1 MRNREISCIR
11 IGFPTHVYCEDVAIC
26 PKNPEADETVLETVS
41 MTDPSETLTTYLD
54 LHSINVVLA
63 TLPLSEKVADVKAK
77 PNRAQ
82 APVSVG
88 SEIAAEGG
96 QVMMVEDR

>member
-41 MTDPSETLTTYLD
+41 MTDPK
-54 LHSINVVLA
+54 
-63 TLPLSEKVADVKAK
+63 KVADVKAK

-96 QVMMVEDR
+96 QVLMVEDR